1 MIRTLKVQDPGE
13 GEEDVR
19 SEMRLNQR
27 TTEAAIALLER
38 RRPAWGE
45 QYGTDAVDS
54 VVNRLKARLERQAE
68 TFRRD
73 AEEEED
79 EERNAPMRLRGAQ
92 IQDIRRELLDRRRE
106 IVLEEREKGNL
117 DEEVMRRVLVTLD
130 AEELAMD
137 SAQASRSR
145 S

>member
-1 MIRTLKVQDPGE
+1 VFRQDA
-13 GEEDVR
+13 
-19 SEMRLNQR
+19 M
-27 TTEAAIALLER
+27 
-38 RRPAWGE
+38 
-45 QYGTDAVDS
+45 
-54 VVNRLKARLERQAE
+54 
-68 TFRRD
+68 
-73 AEEEED
+73 EEESED
-79 EERNAPMRLRGAQ
+79 RNAPARLRGSQ

-106 IVLEEREKGNL
+106 IVLEERERGNL

>member
-1 MIRTLKVQDPGE
+1 
-13 GEEDVR
+13 
-19 SEMRLNQR
+19 MRLNQR
-27 TTEAAIALLER
+27 TTEAAIELLEK
-38 RRPAWGE
+38 RRPDWSK
-45 QYGTDAVDS
+45 QYGDVAVDS
-54 VVNRLKARLERQAE
+54 VVNRLKARLERQVE
-68 TFRRD
+68 TFRQD
-73 AEEEED
+73 AEEEEV
-79 EERNAPMRLRGAQ
+79 EERNAPMRLRGSQ